1 MMQIADALAER
12 LALLDPSGAERYR
25 RNAAAFGAK
34 VQQRM
39 VDWQQQ
45 LDGAPGV
52 VLYHRDA
59 IYLLDRF
66 NVPLL
71 GTIEEV
77 PGVPP
82 SGRQLKQLA
91 SQLGNLQGGNGI
103 ILFAPYQS
111 PKAPRKLAADT
122 RLAGTATAAGAARR
136 RRRRRLAAPHRPLGR
151 RHRDRP
157 MSAVVD
163 GTLLH
168 VHDLVVGYDRP
179 VVGPLSFSVAR
190 GEVLGL
196 WGANGA
202 GKSTLLHAIADGA
215 RCFQGRIERAPGL
228 RLAYQEQQ
236 PASLQALP
244 LTGNEL
250 LRVAGAAQHDLPASL
265 AAIVGKRIDR
275 LSGGQYQLLRV
286 WAALAGGADLLLLDE
301 PTNNLDPSHEE
312 LLTDMLRTRT
322 ADCAVLLVSHER
334 TFVDATCSRVVQVG

>member
-1 MMQIADALAER
+1 M
-12 LALLDPSGAERYR
+12 
-25 RNAAAFGAK
+25 
-34 VQQRM
+34 
-39 VDWQQQ
+39 
-45 LDGAPGV
+45 
-52 VLYHRDA
+52 
-59 IYLLDRF
+59 
-66 NVPLL
+66 
-71 GTIEEV
+71 
-77 PGVPP
+77 
-82 SGRQLKQLA
+82 
-91 SQLGNLQGGNGI
+91 
-103 ILFAPYQS
+103 S
-111 PKAPRKLAADT
+111 P
-122 RLAGTATAAGAARR
+122 
-136 RRRRRLAAPHRPLGR
+136 
-151 RHRDRP
+151 
-157 MSAVVD
+157 VVD

-168 VHDLVVGYDRP
+168 VHDLVAGYDRP

-250 LRVAGAAQHDLPASL
+250 LRIAGAAQHDLPASL

-334 TFVDATCSRVVQVG
+334 AFIDATCSRVVQVG